1 VSEGQSI
8 FFWKKKNKNI
18 GEFSEKKKI
27 TKYIEFYF
35 SYFKKSPNFFI
46 SQNWGKKKTTLV

>member
-1 VSEGQSI
+1 VRGRV
-8 FFWKKKNKNI
+8 FFSGKKKTKILGNFQK
-18 GEFSEKKKI
+18 KKKI